1 MLSALVFGIGN
12 SLRRDDGFGW
22 AVVEALTARPGVE
35 TLTCVQL
42 TPEYT
47 DLVRNARRVLFVDL
61 DQRLAP
67 GVSRFSFV
75 RAVQARPGALVHHLE
90 PAELLGL
97 TQAYFG
103 AAPTRA
109 WLAGVGGLDLELGEG
124 LSDVVEPAVERVAA
138 QIERALSHWNR
149 SD

>member
-22 AVVEALTARPGVE
+22 AVVDALAPRPGIE
-35 TLTCVQL
+35 TLQCIQL

-47 DLVRNARRVLFVDL
+47 DLVRAARRVLFVDL

-97 TQAYFG
+97 TQTYFG
-103 AAPTRA
+103 AAPARA
-109 WLAGVGGLDLELGEG
+109 WLVGVGGQDLELGEG
-124 LSDVVEPAVERVAA
+124 LSDVVAPSVERVVN
-138 QIERALSHWNR
+138 QIERALSFWSR
-149 SD
+149 VD

>member
-1 MLSALVFGIGN
+1 MWSALVFGIGN

-22 AVVEALTARPGVE
+22 SVVEALRPRSGIE
-35 TLTCVQL
+35 TLTCIQL

-47 DLVRNARRVLFVDL
+47 DLVREARRVLFVDL

-97 TQAYFG
+97 TRTYFG

-109 WLAGVGGLDLELGEG
+109 WLVGVGGQDLALGEG
-124 LSDVVEPAVERVAA
+124 LSDVVAPAVARVVD
-138 QIERALSHWNR
+138 QIERALTVWSL

>member
-22 AVVEALTARPGVE
+22 AVVDALTPRPGVE
-35 TLTCVQL
+35 TLTCIQL

-47 DLVRNARRVLFVDL
+47 DLVREARRVLFVDL

-97 TQAYFG
+97 TQTYFSV
-103 AAPTRA
+103 APSRA
-109 WLAGVGGLDLELGEG
+109 WLVGMGGHDLELGEG
-124 LSDVVEPAVERVAA
+124 LSDIVAPRVAGVVA
-138 QIERALSHWNR
+138 QIERALSFWCGA
-149 SD
+149 D